1 MRACLR
7 VMVHINT
14 ATVIWKLC
22 TRIHTWGFGV
32 RGKRREGGSW
42 HKLGFTLLRQLRVA
56 LEEDRR
62 PTRAEADKPSRQ
74 ALHVWSARKS
84 SVTNSHLHPITHS
97 MSLMK
102 RLRPTLLLIVLRR
115 CEERRTL
122 DLTQTLPDK
131 SVVND
136 GN

>member
-56 LEEDRR
+56 LEGDRR
-62 PTRAEADKPSRQ
+62 TTRAEADKPSRQ
-74 ALHVWSARKS
+74 ALHMAARVVCTEELSYKQSSPSHYSQHVANEAASADF
-84 SVTNSHLHPITHS
+84 T
-97 MSLMK
+97 
-102 RLRPTLLLIVLRR
+102 
-115 CEERRTL
+115 
-122 DLTQTLPDK
+122 
-131 SVVND
+131 VNCFAAL
-136 GN
+136 